1 MPRGSTPVFDATIAR
16 RIRLLA
22 LDVDG
27 VLTAN
32 DSWIGELDG
41 ERTEFKRFDIQDGF
55 GMRLLRGA
63 GIDVAWVTGR
73 ESPST
78 LLRAAELD
86 VATVVTVS
94 PDKKV
99 RAFETILA
107 EKGLGWDE
115 VAFVGDD
122 IPDLPVLERVAL
134 PIAVANARPEVKS
147 ACRYVTDARGG
158 HGAVREVIDRLLK
171 SRGEF
176 DAAVQR
182 FLAGGKA
189 IA

>member
-1 MPRGSTPVFDATIAR
+1 MPVFDMMIAR

-32 DSWIGELDG
+32 DSWIGELAG
-41 ERTEFKRFDIQDGF
+41 VRTEFKRFDIQDGF

-63 GIDVAWVTGR
+63 GIDLAWVTGR
-73 ESPST
+73 QSPST

-86 VATVVTVS
+86 VTTVVTVS
-94 PDKKV
+94 PHQKAG
-99 RAFETILA
+99 AFEAILA
-107 EKGLGWDE
+107 EKGLAWDE

-122 IPDLPVLERVAL
+122 IPDLPVLQRVGL

-147 ACRYVTDARGG
+147 ACRYVTDAHGG

-176 DAAVQR
+176 DTAVAR
-182 FLAGGKA
+182 FLAGA
-189 IA
+189 TAVA

>member
-1 MPRGSTPVFDATIAR
+1 MPVFDATIAR
-16 RIRLLA
+16 WIRLLA

-41 ERTEFKRFDIQDGF
+41 VRAEFKRFDIQDGF
-55 GMRLLRGA
+55 GIRLLRGA

-78 LLRAAELD
+78 LLRAAELG
-86 VATVVTVS
+86 VTAVVTIA
-94 PDKKV
+94 PDRKV
-99 RAFETILA
+99 RAFEAILA
-107 EKGLGWDE
+107 EKGLAWDE
-115 VAFVGDD
+115 IAFVGDD
-122 IPDLPVLERVAL
+122 IPDLPVLERVGL
-134 PIAVANARPEVKS
+134 PIAVANARSEVKS
-147 ACRYVTDARGG
+147 ACRYVTDASGG

-176 DAAVQR
+176 DAAVAR
-182 FLAGGKA
+182 FLVGTEAVA
-189 IA
+189 

>member
-1 MPRGSTPVFDATIAR
+1 MFDATIAR

-32 DSWIGELDG
+32 DCWIGELAG
-41 ERTEFKRFDIQDGF
+41 VRTEFKRFDVQDGF
-55 GMRLLRGA
+55 GLRLLRGA

-78 LLRAAELD
+78 LLRATELD
-86 VATVVTVS
+86 VTMVVTVAA
-94 PDKKV
+94 DQKV
-99 RAFETILA
+99 PAFEAILA
-107 EKGLGWDE
+107 EKGLAWDQ

-122 IPDLPVLERVAL
+122 IPDLPVLQRVGL
-134 PIAVANARPEVKS
+134 PIAVANARMEVKS
-147 ACRYVTDARGG
+147 ACHYVTDARGG

-176 DAAVQR
+176 DTAVAR
-182 FLAGGKA
+182 FLAGAKA
-189 IA
+189 VA

>member
-1 MPRGSTPVFDATIAR
+1 MPVFDTTIAR

-32 DSWIGELDG
+32 DSWIGELAG
-41 ERTEFKRFDIQDGF
+41 ERIEFKRFDIQDGF
-55 GMRLLRGA
+55 GLRLLHAA

-78 LLRAAELD
+78 RLRAAELD

-94 PDKKV
+94 PDQKV

-107 EKGLGWDE
+107 EKGLAWDE

-122 IPDLPVLERVAL
+122 IADLPILERVAL

-147 ACRYVTDARGG
+147 VCRYVTDVAGG
-158 HGAVREVIDRLLK
+158 YGAIREVVDRLLK

-176 DAAVQR
+176 DAVVAR
-182 FLAGGKA
+182 FLAGA
-189 IA
+189 NALA

>member
-1 MPRGSTPVFDATIAR
+1 MFDAAISR
-16 RIRLLA
+16 RIRLLG

-41 ERTEFKRFDIQDGF
+41 ARVEFNRFDIQDGF

-63 GIDVAWVTGR
+63 GVEVAWVTGR

-78 LLRAAELD
+78 RLRAAELD
-86 VATVVTVS
+86 VTTLVTVA
-94 PDKKV
+94 PHEKMP
-99 RAFETILA
+99 AFEAVLLERQVA
-107 EKGLGWDE
+107 WDE

-122 IPDLPVLERVAL
+122 LPDLPVLQRVAL
-134 PIAVANARPEVKS
+134 PIAVANARAEVKT
-147 ACRYVTDARGG
+147 ACRYITEARGG

-176 DAAVQR
+176 DAAVAR
-182 FLAGGKA
+182 FLAAGKA
-189 IA
+189 GS